1 MGDVCDSG
9 LRALESFVFPA
20 NWASAVVFTWKG
32 ASVADPTLA
41 SSTARHHEHC
51 AAACVSA
58 LSALVVGAQTHLERA
73 TGLLLLARRA
83 GAPQRHDESRGLMT
97 LPGGRAV
104 PTRFWWGF
112 FVLFLCFRSLVT
124 LAIRG
129 HAHTMV
135 LNSPLQGTFVV
146 GRSRLP
152 SSAILRWVP
161 TEVAVRARAARPHG
175 GTQHFVDVQMVDLCQ
190 IHATSSLGRAG
201 QPQTTVSA
209 RTVIGSIL
217 LLLRPLPR
225 PPRLPQPRLLP
236 NTSNWR
242 ATTGWTACTGPLLEP
257 SAPRRSRFRCLAGC
271 RLSL

>member
-1 MGDVCDSG
+1 VGDVCDPG

-97 LPGGRAV
+97 LPGWRAV

-129 HAHTMV
+129 HA
-135 LNSPLQGTFVV
+135 
-146 GRSRLP
+146 
-152 SSAILRWVP
+152 ILW
-161 TEVAVRARAARPHG
+161 
-175 GTQHFVDVQMVDLCQ
+175 C
-190 IHATSSLGRAG
+190 
-201 QPQTTVSA
+201 
-209 RTVIGSIL
+209 
-217 LLLRPLPR
+217 
-225 PPRLPQPRLLP
+225 
-236 NTSNWR
+236 
-242 ATTGWTACTGPLLEP
+242 
-257 SAPRRSRFRCLAGC
+257 
-271 RLSL
+271 